1 MRFAVGPDFLIGNW
15 PFATACEYAVCGSG
29 NGCMR
34 YRRKNLGRPAL
45 SFSTLILF
53 ISICC
58 LFAPFGWGA
67 MPVAVPGSAPAQQP
81 QAPTPAPPAAAPS
94 TSALTPVPL
103 ADVAKRLE
111 VSRRT
116 LRQVSETSEAGEL
129 GAILDEIEA
138 MRKPFEE
145 EAKSAQTA
153 IAGSLRQEELWD
165 LEVGWKNRAARI
177 AKWQETISRW
187 SSQLYKEYTLVEQE
201 EKIWE
206 LSLKSY
212 SARSLPS
219 EVERS
224 IRNFLVE
231 AKKVK
236 SQVQKRLDAVLVAEN
251 QLYQGET
258 TVSVILGNISLA
270 KDRFREN
277 LVIAER
283 VPLWEFTQE
292 WERMKLPKGGI
303 GALFTRQLPDSID
316 YARARSR
323 ELGMVVVCFVGVLIL
338 TSFLRRKVAQWTQ
351 EHSHFAEA
359 THFLKR
365 NVSLA
370 LLLTLVPVL
379 LFLAQNAPRLIIST
393 VALMLL
399 IPLLRL
405 LPPFVHPAARPVLY
419 FLAGFHILDSLRN
432 FFLTIPFLDRLSFV
446 VLDSVA
452 ILVVAWLFRGARVR
466 RTQAEKTPPDYLI
479 VAARIVLFLLIV
491 SLTANIVGYF
501 DLARVLSTGTLYS
514 IYAAFVLFGTAGA
527 LSVLFAVLLDTDW
540 ARSLSIVRHYDKTMS
555 WWVFRV
561 LRFTA
566 FVLWLSSVLNFFTI
580 KDSVI
585 KALVAFFTAPIREG
599 RINFSLWDLIA
610 FGLVFAAAIAIA
622 RGARLIL
629 EEDVFPRT
637 RVARGVPEMVST
649 VVYYAL
655 LLFGFFFALGM
666 AGVDINRFTL
676 LAGAFG
682 VGVGFGMQNI
692 VNNFISGLILLF
704 ERPIHLGDTVEVA
717 GVQGVV
723 KHIGIRSS
731 VITTQ
736 DGGDA
741 IIPNATLIS
750 EKLMNWTLTNDWR
763 RVDVRVRVAYGSD
776 LEKAMRTLYS
786 VATAD
791 PDVTQTPPPTVH
803 FQEFGD
809 SAQNLELRFWLRVG
823 APIDVKSRVSIA
835 VAQAFQEAGIEI
847 PVPQRDIRVRSMDGR
862 PEEVSNR
869 GELRAQKR

>member
-1 MRFAVGPDFLIGNW
+1 
-15 PFATACEYAVCGSG
+15 
-29 NGCMR
+29 MR
-34 YRRKNLGRPAL
+34 YLRKSLGRQRPAL
-45 SFSTLILF
+45 LSSALILLITVCF
-53 ISICC
+53 
-58 LFAPFGWGA
+58 LFGPSFGWGA
-67 MPVAVPGSAPAQQP
+67 MPFAVPTQQ
-81 QAPTPAPPAAAPS
+81 PPAAAPAGAAAPPS
-94 TSALTPVPL
+94 AAALTPVPL
-103 ADVAKRLE
+103 SDVAKRLE

-116 LRQVSETSEAGEL
+116 LRQVAETSEAGEL
-129 GAILDEIEA
+129 TAIFNEIEA

-145 EAKSAQTA
+145 EAKNAQTA
-153 IAGSLRQEELWD
+153 IAGSLRPEELWD
-165 LEVGWKNRAARI
+165 LEVGWKNRAARL
-177 AKWQETISRW
+177 AKWQATLSRW

-212 SARSLPS
+212 PARSLPA

-251 QLYQGET
+251 QLYQWET
-258 TVSVILGNISLA
+258 TVSVTLGNISLA
-270 KDRFREN
+270 KDRFRES

-292 WERMKLPKGGI
+292 WERVKLPRGGI
-303 GALFTRQLPDSID
+303 TALFYRQLSDSIE
-316 YARARSR
+316 YARAHTR
-323 ELGMVVVCFVGVLIL
+323 ESGMVVVYFVGVLIL
-338 TSFLRRKVAQWTQ
+338 TSFLRRKVAQWTR
-351 EHSHFAEA
+351 EHPHFEQA
-359 THFLKR
+359 TYFLKR

-379 LFLAQNAPRLIIST
+379 LVLAQNAPRLIIST
-393 VALMLL
+393 AALMLL

-405 LPPFVHPAARPVLY
+405 IPPFVHPAARPVLY
-419 FLAGFHILDSLRN
+419 LLAGFHILDSLRN
-432 FFLTIPFLDRLSFV
+432 SFLTIPFLDRLSFV
-446 VLDSVA
+446 FLDSVA
-452 ILVVAWLFRGARVR
+452 ILVVAWLFRAARVKR
-466 RTQAEKTPPDYLI
+466 IQAEKAPPDYLI
-479 VAARIVLFLLIV
+479 LASRIVLLLLIA
-491 SLTANIVGYF
+491 SLVANIVGYF

-540 ARSLSIVRHYDKTMS
+540 ARSLSIVRHYAKTMS
-555 WWVFRV
+555 WWTFRL

-566 FVLWLSSVLNFFTI
+566 FVLWLNSVLEFFTV

-585 KALVAFFTAPIREG
+585 KALVAFFTAPIKEG
-599 RINFSLWDLIA
+599 RINFSLWDVIA
-610 FGLVFAAAIAIA
+610 FGLVFAAAVAIA

-637 RVARGVPEMVST
+637 RAARGVPEMVST
-649 VVYYAL
+649 VVYYTL
-655 LLFGFFFALGM
+655 LLFGFFIALGM
-666 AGVDINRFTL
+666 AGVDVNRFTL

-736 DGGDA
+736 DGADA

-763 RVDVRVRVAYGSD
+763 RVDVRVGVAYGSD
-776 LEKAMRTLYS
+776 LEKAMHTLYS
-786 VATAD
+786 VAIAD
-791 PDVTQTPPPTVH
+791 PDVGRTPPPAVL
-803 FQEFGD
+803 FQGFGD

-823 APIDVKSRVSIA
+823 AQIDVKSRVSIA

-847 PVPQRDIRVRSMDGR
+847 PVPQRDIRVRSMDER
-862 PEEVSNR
+862 PDELSNR
-869 GELRAQKR
+869 EELGVQKTE